1 LKKEVD
7 LIGAPLAPTKDRA
20 RVLEFTFAFSEDPAA
35 CLIPAPK
42 ELDKMAAIVQPFE
55 YQVTFFYILYMVLA
69 FANNFMDAK
78 PWILIGVSV
87 VIVAVVAWIPM
98 RWTFNSAK
106 GILENATK
114 KEKKLS
120 DYLFST
126 IGVICNQRKNTES
139 K

>member
-1 LKKEVD
+1 
-7 LIGAPLAPTKDRA
+7 
-20 RVLEFTFAFSEDPAA
+20 
-35 CLIPAPK
+35 
-42 ELDKMAAIVQPFE
+42 
-55 YQVTFFYILYMVLA
+55 
-69 FANNFMDAK
+69 MDAK

-106 GILENATK
+106 DISENATN

-126 IGVICNQRKNTES
+126 IGVICNQRKNTER